1 MSSLFATASAAMT
14 SDTNKKVGSYQV
26 QKPDIPT
33 DYICADCKAPPP
45 PAGALVA
52 RGPSG
57 PSVIERFESAN
68 TGAPAQIGALLLLVG
83 LGVLVS
89 YRRR

>member
-1 MSSLFATASAAMT
+1 MFASASASWT
-14 SDTNKKVGSYQV
+14 SDTNKKVGTYQV
-26 QKPDIPT
+26 QKPDVPT
-33 DYICADCKAPPP
+33 DNTCADCQAPPP

-68 TGAPAQIGALLLLVG
+68 TTAQIGALLLLVG